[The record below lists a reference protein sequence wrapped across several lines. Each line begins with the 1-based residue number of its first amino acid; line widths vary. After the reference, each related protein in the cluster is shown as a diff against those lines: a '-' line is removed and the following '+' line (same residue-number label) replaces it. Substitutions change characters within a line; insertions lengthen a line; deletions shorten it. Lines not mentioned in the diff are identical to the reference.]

1 MIKVLHLLPGL
12 GGGIGSMI
20 MTYYEKIDKNKFT
33 FDFAVFNGQSG
44 LERKAYIEQNGGKV
58 FVLPRKSSG
67 VRAYVEALKKIMREG
82 NYDIVHSHENNYAFI
97 SLCIAKSC
105 GIKGRIMHS
114 HLTAFESGCNI
125 KNKVAKII
133 NRALMYNVAN
143 VRIACGEKSGI
154 FLYGKKAIKKGR
166 IIILPNAVQ
175 TDRFLFDMNAR
186 NETRR
191 QLNLDDDTLTLL
203 FVGRLA
209 KIKNID
215 FILQLLTSMSGKV
228 EALIC
233 GSGPEKEFLEDVAK
247 KKNVSEKTIFLGNR
261 NDLQNIY
268 SAGDVFIL
276 PSFAEGF
283 PVSVVEA
290 LTNGLPCLLSDTI
303 TTEFSKYTCVKYLS
317 LEKPWEW
324 IEKIERMSVGQRE
337 DNVEKIKNDCLDIN
351 YSVGK
356 LASLYEKAICG
367 EQIRVD

>member
-20 MTYYEKIDKNKFT
+20 MTYYEKIDKSEFT

-67 VRAYVEALKKIMREG
+67 MRAYIKALKKIISEG
-82 NYDIVHSHENNYAFI
+82 NYDIIHSHENNYAFI
-97 SLCIAKSC
+97 SLYIAKSC
-105 GIKGRIMHS
+105 GVKGRIMHS
-114 HLTAFESGCNI
+114 HLTAFESGGNI

-175 TDRFLFDMNAR
+175 TDKFLFDMNAR
-186 NETRR
+186 NETRK
-191 QLNLDDDTLTLL
+191 QLNLDDDTFTLL

-215 FILQLLTSMSGKV
+215 FILQLLTNIPGKV

-247 KKNVSEKTIFLGNR
+247 KKNVSEKTIFLDNR

-290 LTNGLPCLLSDTI
+290 LTNGLPCLLSDAI
-303 TTEFSKYTCVKYLS
+303 TSEFDRYDCVMYLP
-317 LEKPWEW
+317 LEDPGKWVKA
-324 IEKIERMSVGQRE
+324 IKQMSIGKRYSNME
-337 DNVEKIKNDCLDIN
+337 MIRNAGLDIDN
-351 YSVGK
+351 SVMK
-356 LASLYEKAICG
+356 LIDIYIKATCG
-367 EQIRVD
+367 VQVEVD